1 MSFNGKHNQWA
12 HWIYRMERSSENSA
26 NRTARN
32 IRKMLTKD
40 LLRHKIQ
47 KGQILPQFVNPADNR
62 LLAIAK
68 QLIAVFEASPDKPRA
83 TLLESSKQIIDSTPG
98 APIIKRGLEK
108 LLLDRTEFDTTTNEE
123 LIAFRHKLFTETSRL
138 LSQKQ
143 FQDYTAYQ
151 QAVQEQFGGAE
162 LGSKLY
168 ADLPSCQPVLRFN
181 TLSAERLLHR
191 YNAAQVQGLL
201 LHCNSLTLKLSD
213 SMTAELRQ
221 LFKYLR
227 FNQLL
232 SKIQK
237 EELYEITV
245 DGPLNLFY
253 KTKRYGMNLANF
265 FMAVLHQPKWELT
278 AEIQFRN
285 KRRSRLSLDESCG
298 IKPISQQFLAYIPED
313 IQLFQTMLRNK
324 TDDWQIHPG
333 SQFLPL
339 AGDFYCF
346 PDYQLV
352 HKSGVETAIELF
364 HPWHQGHLIARLNT
378 LAEQKDVSLILGVSK
393 ELEKKPL
400 IAETLENSTYFSE
413 FGFTFRDVPTMRT
426 LLPILNS
433 LV

>member
-1 MSFNGKHNQWA
+1 
-12 HWIYRMERSSENSA
+12 
-26 NRTARN
+26 
-32 IRKMLTKD
+32 MLTKD
-40 LLRHKIQ
+40 LLQYKTK
-47 KGQILPQFVNPADNR
+47 KGQILPQFVNPADNQ
-62 LLAIAK
+62 LLVIAE
-68 QLIAVFEASPDKPRA
+68 QLIAIFEASPDTPRA
-83 TLLESSKQIIDSTPG
+83 TLLESSKQIIDSTPE
-98 APIIKRGLEK
+98 APIVKRGLEK
-108 LLLDRTEFDTTTNEE
+108 LLLDRTEFDTAPNEE

-138 LSQKQ
+138 LSERQ
-143 FQDYTAYQ
+143 FQDYADYEREVSQ
-151 QAVQEQFGGAE
+151 VMADESSAE
-162 LGSKLY
+162 ETELRAKLY
-168 ADLPSCQPVLRFN
+168 ADLPSCQPVLTFN

-201 LHCNSLTLKLSD
+201 LHCNTLTLKLAD

-232 SKIQK
+232 STIRK
-237 EELYEITV
+237 EAELYHITV

-265 FMAVLHQPKWELT
+265 FVAVLHQPKWELA

-285 KRRSRLSLDESCG
+285 KQHYLLSLDESCG

-313 IQLFQTMLRNK
+313 IQLFQAMLQNK
-324 TDDWQIHPG
+324 TDDWQIRPG

-400 IAETLENSTYFSE
+400 IAEALETSTYFAT
-413 FGFTFRDVPTMRT
+413 FGFTFRDVPTMRS

>member
-1 MSFNGKHNQWA
+1 
-12 HWIYRMERSSENSA
+12 
-26 NRTARN
+26 
-32 IRKMLTKD
+32 MLTKD
-40 LLRHKIQ
+40 LLQYKI
-47 KGQILPQFVNPADNR
+47 KHGQILPQFVNPASEQ
-62 LLAIAK
+62 LLAIAE
-68 QLIAVFEASPDKPRA
+68 QLITIFEDSINTSRAALLEAS
-83 TLLESSKQIIDSTPG
+83 KQVIDSTPG
-98 APIIKRGLEK
+98 APIVKRGLEK
-108 LLLDRTEFDTTTNEE
+108 LLLDRTEFDTAPNEE
-123 LIAFRHKLFTETSRL
+123 LIAFRKKLFTETSRL
-138 LSQKQ
+138 LSQEQ
-143 FQDYTAYQ
+143 FQDYEDYQ
-151 QAVQEQFGGAE
+151 HRVLETIADESRPEIAPIEEGAGVE
-162 LGSKLY
+162 GSRPEIAPTEDVALSAKLY
-168 ADLPSCQPVLRFN
+168 ADLPSNQPVLTFN

-201 LHCNSLTLKLSD
+201 LHCNSLMLKLSD

-232 SKIQK
+232 STIRKQ

-265 FMAVLHQPKWELT
+265 FLAVLHQPKWELT

-285 KRRSRLSLDESCG
+285 KRVSRLSLDESCG

-313 IQLFQTMLRNK
+313 IQLFQTMLQNK
-324 TDDWQIHPG
+324 TEDWQVRPG

-352 HKSGVETAIELF
+352 HKSGVEAAIELF

-378 LAEQKDVSLILGVSK
+378 LAEQEDVSLILGVSK

-400 IAETLENSTYFSE
+400 IAEALEVSEYFSR
-413 FGFTFRDVPTMRT
+413 FGFTFRDVPTMRA

-433 LV
+433 FV

>member
-1 MSFNGKHNQWA
+1 M
-12 HWIYRMERSSENSA
+12 I
-26 NRTARN
+26 
-32 IRKMLTKD
+32 TKD
-40 LLRHKIQ
+40 LLRYKIQ
-47 KGQILPQFVNPADNR
+47 KGHIHPLFIAPKDTVLLGIAD
-62 LLAIAK
+62 
-68 QLIAVFEASPDKPRA
+68 QLISIFEDSINTPRA
-83 TLLESSKQIIDSTPG
+83 TLLEASKQIIDTTPK

-108 LLLDRTEFDTTTNEE
+108 LLLDRTEFDTAPNET
-123 LIAFRHKLFTETSRL
+123 LIAFRQKLFTETSRL
-138 LSQKQ
+138 LSEEQ
-143 FQDYTAYQ
+143 FQDYADYQ
-151 QAVQEQFGGAE
+151 RKVLETITDESRPEVPPTEDMAIDESRPEVPPTEEAAFRA
-162 LGSKLY
+162 KLY
-168 ADLPSCQPVLRFN
+168 ADLPSHQSVLTFN

-201 LHCNSLTLKLSD
+201 LHCNSLMLKLSD

-232 SKIQK
+232 STIRKE

-265 FMAVLHQPKWELT
+265 FLAVLHQPKWELT

-285 KRRSRLSLDESCG
+285 KRVSRLSLDESCG

-324 TDDWQIHPG
+324 TEDWQIRPG

-352 HKSGVETAIELF
+352 HNSGVETAIELF

-400 IAETLENSTYFSE
+400 IAEALETSTYFSQ
-413 FGFTFRDVPTMRT
+413 FGFTFRDVPTMRS

>member
-1 MSFNGKHNQWA
+1 
-12 HWIYRMERSSENSA
+12 
-26 NRTARN
+26 
-32 IRKMLTKD
+32 MLTKD
-40 LLRHKIQ
+40 LLQYKTE
-47 KGQILPQFVNPADNR
+47 KGQIHPQFVNPTDNQ
-62 LLAIAK
+62 LLAIAE
-68 QLIAVFEASPDKPRA
+68 QLIAVFETSPNESRA
-83 TLLESSKQIIDSTPG
+83 VLLESSKHIIDSTPG
-98 APIIKRGLEK
+98 PPIVKRGLEK
-108 LLLDRTEFDTTTNEE
+108 LLLDRTEFDTAPNEE
-123 LIAFRHKLFTETSRL
+123 LIALRHKLFTETSRL
-138 LSQKQ
+138 LSQEQ
-143 FQDYTAYQ
+143 FEDYADYQ
-151 QAVQEQFGGAE
+151 QHVQTQFDESE
-162 LGSKLY
+162 LGAKLY
-168 ADLPSCQPVLRFN
+168 ADLPSSQPVLTFN

-201 LHCNSLTLKLSD
+201 LHCNTLTLKLAD

-232 SKIQK
+232 STIRK
-237 EELYEITV
+237 EDELYEITV

-265 FMAVLHQPKWELT
+265 FIAVLHQPKWGLT

-285 KRRSRLSLDESCG
+285 KQRYLLSVDESCG

-313 IQLFQTMLRNK
+313 IQLFQAMLQNK
-324 TDDWQIHPG
+324 TDDWQIRPG

-339 AGDFYCF
+339 SGDFYCF

-393 ELEKKPL
+393 ELEKNPL
-400 IAETLENSTYFSE
+400 IAEALETSEYFSQ

>member
-1 MSFNGKHNQWA
+1 
-12 HWIYRMERSSENSA
+12 
-26 NRTARN
+26 
-32 IRKMLTKD
+32 MLTKD
-40 LLRHKIQ
+40 LLRYKI
-47 KGQILPQFVNPADNR
+47 KSGEILPQFVNPTD
-62 LLAIAK
+62 K
-68 QLIAVFEASPDKPRA
+68 QLLIIAEQLVTVFEDSINVPRA
-83 TLLESSKQIIDSTPG
+83 TLLESSKQVIDSTPG

-108 LLLDRTEFDTTTNEE
+108 LLLDRTEFDTAPNEK
-123 LIAFRHKLFTETSRL
+123 LIAFRKELFTETSRL
-138 LSQKQ
+138 LSQEQ
-143 FQDYTAYQ
+143 FQDYGDYQ
-151 QAVQEQFGGAE
+151 RTVLETIAEGSRPEIAPTEEDTGAVESRPEIAPTEEVTLGA
-162 LGSKLY
+162 KLY
-168 ADLPSCQPVLRFN
+168 ADLPSNQPVLTFN

-232 SKIQK
+232 STIRKQ

-265 FMAVLHQPKWELT
+265 FLAVLHQPKWELT

-285 KRRSRLSLDESCG
+285 KRVSRLSLDESCG

-324 TDDWQIHPG
+324 TEDWQVRPG

-339 AGDFYCF
+339 TGDFYCF

-378 LAEQKDVSLILGVSK
+378 LADQEDVCLILGVSR

-400 IAETLENSTYFSE
+400 IAEALETSAYFSQ
-413 FGFTFRDVPTMRT
+413 FGFTFRDVPTMRS

>member
-1 MSFNGKHNQWA
+1 
-12 HWIYRMERSSENSA
+12 
-26 NRTARN
+26 
-32 IRKMLTKD
+32 MLTKD
-40 LLRHKIQ
+40 LLLYKTK
-47 KGQILPQFVNPADNR
+47 KGQILPQFVNPADNQ
-62 LLAIAK
+62 LLAIAE
-68 QLIAVFEASPDKPRA
+68 QLIAVFEASPDTPRA
-83 TLLESSKQIIDSTPG
+83 TLLESSKQIIDSTPE
-98 APIIKRGLEK
+98 APIVKRGLEK
-108 LLLDRTEFDTTTNEE
+108 LLLDRTEFDTAPNEE

-138 LSQKQ
+138 LSENQ
-143 FQDYTAYQ
+143 FQDYADYEREVSRIMADESSTEETALR
-151 QAVQEQFGGAE
+151 A
-162 LGSKLY
+162 KLY
-168 ADLPSCQPVLRFN
+168 ADLPSCQPVLTFN

-201 LHCNSLTLKLSD
+201 LHCNTLTLKLAD

-232 SKIQK
+232 STIRK
-237 EELYEITV
+237 EAELYHITV

-265 FMAVLHQPKWELT
+265 FVAVLHQPKWELA

-285 KRRSRLSLDESCG
+285 KQRYLLSLDESCG

-313 IQLFQTMLRNK
+313 IQLFQAMLQNK
-324 TDDWQIHPG
+324 TDDWQIRPG

-400 IAETLENSTYFSE
+400 IAEALETSTYFAA
-413 FGFTFRDVPTMRT
+413 FGFTFRDVPTMRS

>member
-1 MSFNGKHNQWA
+1 
-12 HWIYRMERSSENSA
+12 
-26 NRTARN
+26 
-32 IRKMLTKD
+32 MLTKD
-40 LLRHKIQ
+40 LLQYKI
-47 KGQILPQFVNPADNR
+47 KSGQILPQFVNPTDEQ
-62 LLAIAK
+62 LLVIAE
-68 QLIAVFEASPDKPRA
+68 QLITIFESAINTPRA
-83 TLLESSKQIIDSTPG
+83 TLLEASKQVIDSTPK

-108 LLLDRTEFDTTTNEE
+108 LLLDRTEFDTAPNEA
-123 LIAFRHKLFTETSRL
+123 LIAFRQKLFTETSRL
-138 LSQKQ
+138 LSQEQ
-143 FQDYTAYQ
+143 FQDYEDYQ
-151 QAVQEQFGGAE
+151 RRVLETIADESRPEATPTEEVE
-162 LGSKLY
+162 LRAKLY
-168 ADLPSCQPVLRFN
+168 ADLPSNQPVLTFN

-232 SKIQK
+232 STIRKE

-265 FMAVLHQPKWELT
+265 FLAVLHQPKWELS

-285 KRRSRLSLDESCG
+285 KRVSRLSLDESCG

-313 IQLFQTMLRNK
+313 IQLFQTMLKNK
-324 TDDWQIHPG
+324 TDDWQIRPG

-352 HKSGVETAIELF
+352 HNSGVETAIELF

-400 IAETLENSTYFSE
+400 IAEALETSTYFSQ
-413 FGFTFRDVPTMRT
+413 FGFTFRDVPTMRS